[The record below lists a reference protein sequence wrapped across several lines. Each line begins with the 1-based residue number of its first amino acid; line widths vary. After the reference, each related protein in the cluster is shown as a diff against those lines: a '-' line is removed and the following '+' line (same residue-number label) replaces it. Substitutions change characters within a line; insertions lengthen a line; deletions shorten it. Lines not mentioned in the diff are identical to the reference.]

1 MTRLRTCLRDYLKMR
16 RGLGFK
22 LYDAGIGLLDFVAFM
37 ERKHAP
43 RITTKLALEWAQ
55 KPKTVLP
62 SEWARRLSFARSFA
76 RYLSAIDPRT
86 EIPPA
91 ALLPYRPQRARP
103 YIYTNQE
110 IERLLAAARSLPPA
124 GGLRG
129 WKYYCLL
136 GLLSVTGLRLGEAL
150 NLKLDDIDLHNNVL
164 TIEKAKFGKSRL
176 VPIHPST
183 RKVLVK
189 YLQRRKRFLEGCASP
204 YVFTSGTGNRLDKAD
219 VHRTFYVLSRQIGL
233 RGPTA
238 NRGPRLH
245 DFRHRFAVQ
254 TLLNWYRRGLEIEPR
269 LPTLSTY
276 LGHVRVSDTYWYLS
290 ALPELMG
297 HALDRLE
304 KHWEGA
310 R

>member
-1 MTRLRTCLRDYLKMR
+1 MTRLGKSLGDYLKMR
-16 RGLGFK
+16 RGLGFE
-22 LYDAGIGLLDFVAFM
+22 LRAAGIGLLDFAAFM
-37 ERKHAP
+37 ERKRAP

-62 SEWARRLSFARSFA
+62 SEWARRLSFVRGFA

-204 YVFTSGTGNRLDKAD
+204 YVFTSATGNRLDKAD
-219 VHRTFYVLSRQIGL
+219 VHRTFYILSRQIGL

-238 NRGPRLH
+238 SHGPRLH
-245 DFRHRFAVQ
+245 DFRHNSGKQIIPATATQ
-254 TLLNWYRRGLEIEPR
+254 GLHFPGNR
-269 LPTLSTY
+269 
-276 LGHVRVSDTYWYLS
+276 
-290 ALPELMG
+290 ALV
-297 HALDRLE
+297 
-304 KHWEGA
+304 GA
-310 R
+310 